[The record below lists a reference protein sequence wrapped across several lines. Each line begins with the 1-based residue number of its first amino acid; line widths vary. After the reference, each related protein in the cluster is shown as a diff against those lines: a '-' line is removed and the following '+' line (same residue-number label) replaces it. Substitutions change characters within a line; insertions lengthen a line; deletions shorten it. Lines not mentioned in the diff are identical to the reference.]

1 MFESFFRG
9 DYMPHGHCYLW
20 QPHILYTHVISD
32 ILIALAYF
40 SIPVG
45 IMVFVRGRKDIKDHS
60 VFILFSLFI
69 VFCGF
74 THLLGIW
81 TIWQGVYGIHGVS
94 KAMTALVSVATS
106 IYIFRALPEALAIPS
121 VEQFQGVVQ
130 ELSDQ
135 SDQNEKL
142 LFELETHKLA
152 RIMLDSLPISA
163 LLLDQS
169 GVIKLSNKST
179 ETEFSLERNNLIN
192 ASIQDIFTP
201 IDDNFETKFEQFI
214 AANIEDK
221 DVSFLGDI
229 RPAHK
234 GLIPVELI
242 VTCINYTGTRFLL
255 VTLKNLSE
263 VTEIK
268 QELLESHLQLERATK
283 ATQDGIFEFDMASNT
298 ASWSEQMFSLIGV
311 SPNETPSL
319 ELFMQH
325 VHQEHADRLTIAL
338 NQHFESREQ
347 FNFEYLGLNPK
358 GEYGWFHIRANSS
371 FSNDGKPL
379 ILAGSLR
386 YIQNQK
392 ETEDSERQKA
402 NFLTAIYDGSNQG
415 IWATECL
422 PDNEFKFVEYNDTAL
437 ERSGPN
443 VSKDMVINKT
453 LSELSD
459 TLFPASLVERLRK
472 NYAACA
478 SSGRTLQYTEQFEVG
493 NTQWYQTSLYPVF
506 DENRFVTHVIGSA
519 IDITEQKNAEN
530 ALDEQKTFLEGI
542 LNNSVCGLY
551 IYDLTKQTNI
561 QINDRYTD
569 ILGYTLDDI
578 TQIDDFG
585 QLFHPDD
592 QDKVLEHISEV
603 ISSDTS
609 TLVSLEYRI
618 KHKNGNWVWC
628 YSYDSILKRDKHGAP
643 LLMLGTFIDVTE
655 KNDLLTQ
662 LSESNEYLERFA
674 FIASHDLQ
682 EPLRKINSFSESLI
696 ESLEGKLETETERYE
711 LSRINDAASR
721 MRMMIR
727 DLLSLS
733 RITTRE
739 LNLRRCNINT
749 VIERALSDLSLLIDE
764 KQAIIETQ
772 VSTEYFYIDS
782 SLFKQVVQN
791 LIQNALKFVPESVKP
806 HIVISTTSDSVNDI
820 IEVKDNGIGM
830 DMAHVQTIFDPFK
843 RLHRRDEYSGSGI
856 GLAIVKQ
863 IMKVHGGTV
872 SCESKLGV
880 GSVFTL
886 KLPRFSNV

>member
-1 MFESFFRG
+1 MLESFFRG

-45 IMVFVRGRKDIKDHS
+45 IMLFVRGREDIKDHS
-60 VFILFSLFI
+60 VFVLFSLFI

-74 THLLGIW
+74 SHLLGIW
-81 TIWQGVYGIHGVS
+81 TIWQGIYGLHGVS
-94 KAMTALVSVATS
+94 KAMTAIVSVATS

-121 VEQFQGVVQ
+121 AAQFQGVVRK
-130 ELSDQ
+130 LSDQ

-169 GVIKLSNKST
+169 GTIKLSNKST
-179 ETEFSLERNNLIN
+179 ETEFLLERTKLLNT
-192 ASIQDIFTP
+192 SIQDIFTP
-201 IDDNFETKFEQFI
+201 IDDNFGTIFERFVTFQ
-214 AANIEDK
+214 NEEK
-221 DVSFLGDI
+221 DISFLGDI
-229 RPAHK
+229 RPSNK
-234 GLIPVELI
+234 ELIPVELI
-242 VTCINYTGTRFLL
+242 VTRINYSGTVFLL

-263 VTEIK
+263 VAEIK

-283 ATQDGIFEFDMASNT
+283 ATQDGIFEFDMVSNT
-298 ASWSEQMFSLIGV
+298 GNWSEQMFSLTGI
-311 SPNETPSL
+311 SPHETPSL
-319 ELFMQH
+319 ELFMRH
-325 VHQEHADRLTIAL
+325 VHPEHAERLKSAL
-338 NQHFESREQ
+338 NTHFASHEQ
-347 FNFEYLGLNPK
+347 FNFEYLGLNTD
-358 GEYGWFHIRANSS
+358 GEYGWFQIRANSS
-371 FSNDGKPL
+371 FSNDGSPQ

-402 NFLTAIYDGSNQG
+402 NFLAAIYDGANQA

-422 PDNEFKFVEYNDTAL
+422 PGNEFKFVEYNDTAL

-443 VSKDMVINKT
+443 VSKDMIINKT

-459 TLFPASLVERLRK
+459 TLFPAFLVERLRE
-472 NYAACA
+472 NYAKCA
-478 SSGRTLQYTEQFEVG
+478 RSGKTLQYTEQFEVG

-506 DENRFVTHVIGSA
+506 DENRYVTHVIGSA
-519 IDITEQKNAEN
+519 IDITEQKNAEYT
-530 ALDEQKTFLEGI
+530 LDEQKTFLEGI

-561 QINDRYTD
+561 QINERYTD

-578 TQIDDFG
+578 TQVDDFS

-592 QDKVLEHISEV
+592 HGKVLEHISEV
-603 ISSDTS
+603 ISSETGS
-609 TLVSLEYRI
+609 LVSLEYRI
-618 KHKNGNWVWC
+618 KHKNGHWVWC
-628 YSYDSILKRDKHGAP
+628 YSYDSILKRDNNGIP
-643 LLMLGTFIDVTE
+643 QLMLGTFIDVSE

-682 EPLRKINSFSESLI
+682 EPLRKINSFSESLLD
-696 ESLEGKLETETERYE
+696 SLHGKLETETEQYE

-739 LNLRRCNINT
+739 LEVVSCQITPLINQALYDLSILIEEKQANIETNINT
-749 VIERALSDLSLLIDE
+749 D
-764 KQAIIETQ
+764 
-772 VSTEYFYIDS
+772 YFYLDE
-782 SLFKQVVQN
+782 SLFKQVIQN
-791 LIQNALKFVPESVKP
+791 LVQNALKFVPDTVKP
-806 HIVISTTSDSVNDI
+806 KVTISTNSNETHDI
-820 IEVKDNGIGM
+820 IEVRDNGIGIE
-830 DMAHVQTIFDPFK
+830 MAHIQTIFDPFR

-863 IMKVHGGTV
+863 IMKVHGGSV
-872 SCESKLGV
+872 SCESKLGE